1 MLTKTVFSYNVN
13 NIKTDFCYLHLKITE
28 KGGIMED
35 KQMNPLG
42 ETVTESVAPVA
53 ATTAADGTGYAQMPK
68 SKWAGDVVGR
78 FWKLR
83 IASAVA
89 PVAFLTLALV
99 GVLIMFAG
107 NTSVDYAYILAG
119 IFGAIAASL
128 VSVALAVQSKNK
140 PVNAALMVAMTLA
153 PGVLTLGAMIATIV
167 SVGTVDLLTVD
178 GTFYA
183 VMVGLCHLISLGGVS
198 FPMAVGCGMIKASR
212 LMHSKKKAPLMLFTS
227 APSELSGDEVKL
239 QKQRCIENLA
249 GAIVFGL
256 FIIVAPV
263 ALLFQSSFTDPLR
276 SIDNVSLGDYISG
289 VKSSL
294 GDVYEHDGDI
304 YTWYDGEY
312 TKLLKESQQLQ
323 EKMLGAESAEDFME
337 YVQRAGEL
345 ATAMEFMTRTE
356 FTVVFGS
363 KDTEDADKAIRITYK
378 KVVPLAE
385 GDEEVVANNATSK
398 LTQNKKAEDG
408 NGFYV
413 VRKVAYSDDS
423 WTMAYELVVIS
434 DIEYDAASG
443 IYTVT
448 EEYAVGTV
456 KTTFTYSATAS
467 EWRRYGF
474 DNIERV
480 YQNNYAD
487 AAA

>member
-1 MLTKTVFSYNVN
+1 
-13 NIKTDFCYLHLKITE
+13 
-28 KGGIMED
+28 MED

-53 ATTAADGTGYAQMPK
+53 ATAAADGTGYAQMPK

-107 NTSVDYAYILAG
+107 STSVDYAYILAG

-140 PVNAALMVAMTLA
+140 PVNAALMVAMTA
-153 PGVLTLGAMIATIV
+153 MPCFPTLVATVATFI
-167 SVGTVDLLTVD
+167 SIGTINGMNDMAHVIFI
-178 GTFYA
+178 G
-183 VMVGLCHLISLGGVS
+183 GGHLIVVGAVC

-239 QKQRCIENLA
+239 QKQRCIENLT

-256 FIIVAPV
+256 FSIVVPV

-276 SIDNVSLGDYISG
+276 SIDNVSLGDYISA
-289 VKSSL
+289 VKLSL

-304 YTWYDGEY
+304 YT
-312 TKLLKESQQLQ
+312 QV
-323 EKMLGAESAEDFME
+323 A
-337 YVQRAGEL
+337 QRKPAVAGENVGGGERGRL
-345 ATAMEFMTRTE
+345 YGIRATCRR
-356 FTVVFGS
+356 V
-363 KDTEDADKAIRITYK
+363 
-378 KVVPLAE
+378 
-385 GDEEVVANNATSK
+385 GDG
-398 LTQNKKAEDG
+398 DG
-408 NGFYV
+408 V
-413 VRKVAYSDDS
+413 
-423 WTMAYELVVIS
+423 
-434 DIEYDAASG
+434 YDAYG
-443 IYTVT
+443 IHCR
-448 EEYAVGTV
+448 
-456 KTTFTYSATAS
+456 F
-467 EWRRYGF
+467 RLQRYG
-474 DNIERV
+474 RRG
-480 YQNNYAD
+480 
-487 AAA
+487 

>member
-1 MLTKTVFSYNVN
+1 
-13 NIKTDFCYLHLKITE
+13 
-28 KGGIMED
+28 MEN

-107 NTSVDYAYILAG
+107 STSVDYAYILAG

-140 PVNAALMVAMTLA
+140 PVNAALMVAMTA
-153 PGVLTLGAMIATIV
+153 MPCFPTLVATVATFI
-167 SVGTVDLLTVD
+167 SIGTINGMNDMAHVIFI
-178 GTFYA
+178 G
-183 VMVGLCHLISLGGVS
+183 GGHLIVVGAVC

-256 FIIVAPV
+256 FSIVVPV

-276 SIDNVSLGDYISG
+276 SIDNVSLGDYISA
-289 VKSSL
+289 VKLSL

-448 EEYAVGTV
+448 ENFSAGGLD
-456 KTTFTYSATAS
+456 KTFVYSATAS
-467 EWRRYGF
+467 EWSSLYGF
-474 DNIERV
+474 DDIAEI
-480 YQNNYAD
+480 YEAEYAE

>member
-1 MLTKTVFSYNVN
+1 
-13 NIKTDFCYLHLKITE
+13 
-28 KGGIMED
+28 MED

-53 ATTAADGTGYAQMPK
+53 ATTAADGTGYAQMPE

-107 NTSVDYAYILAG
+107 STSVDYAYILAG

-140 PVNAALMVAMTLA
+140 PVNAALMVAMTAL
-153 PGVLTLGAMIATIV
+153 PCFPTLVATVATFI
-167 SVGTVDLLTVD
+167 SIGTINGMNDMAHVIFI
-178 GTFYA
+178 G
-183 VMVGLCHLISLGGVS
+183 GGHLIVVGAVC

-256 FIIVAPV
+256 FSIVVPV

-276 SIDNVSLGDYISG
+276 SIDNVSLGDYISA
-289 VKSSL
+289 VKLSL

-363 KDTEDADKAIRITYK
+363 NGTEDADKAIRITYK

-434 DIEYDAASG
+434 DIECDAASG

-467 EWRRYGF
+467 EWSSLYGF
-474 DNIERV
+474 DDIAEI
-480 YQNNYAD
+480 YEAEYAE

>member
-1 MLTKTVFSYNVN
+1 
-13 NIKTDFCYLHLKITE
+13 
-28 KGGIMED
+28 MED

-107 NTSVDYAYILAG
+107 STSVDYAYILAG

-140 PVNAALMVAMTLA
+140 PVNAALMVAMTA
-153 PGVLTLGAMIATIV
+153 MPCFPTLVATVATFI
-167 SVGTVDLLTVD
+167 SIGTINGMNDMAHVIFI
-178 GTFYA
+178 G
-183 VMVGLCHLISLGGVS
+183 GGHLIVVGAVC

-256 FIIVAPV
+256 FSIVVPV

-276 SIDNVSLGDYISG
+276 SIDNVSLGDYISA
-289 VKSSL
+289 VKLSL

-363 KDTEDADKAIRITYK
+363 NGTEDADKAIRITYK

-408 NGFYV
+408 RGFYV
-413 VRKVAYSDDS
+413 ERKVTYSDGN
-423 WTMAYELVVIS
+423 WTIDYQSAIVA
-434 DIEYDAASG
+434 DIDYDETTG

-448 EEYAVGTV
+448 ENFSAGGLD
-456 KTTFTYSATAS
+456 KTFVYSATAGGWS
-467 EWRRYGF
+467 SLYGF
-474 DNIERV
+474 DDIAEI
-480 YQNNYAD
+480 YEAEYAE

>member
-1 MLTKTVFSYNVN
+1 
-13 NIKTDFCYLHLKITE
+13 
-28 KGGIMED
+28 MED

-128 VSVALAVQSKNK
+128 VSVALAVQSRNK
-140 PVNAALMVAMTLA
+140 PVNAALMVAMTA
-153 PGVLTLGAMIATIV
+153 MPCFPTLVATVATLI
-167 SVGTVDLLTVD
+167 SIGTINGMNDMAHVIFI
-178 GTFYA
+178 G
-183 VMVGLCHLISLGGVS
+183 GGHLIVVGAGC
-198 FPMAVGCGMIKASR
+198 FTMAVGSGMIKASR

-256 FIIVAPV
+256 FIIVLPV

-345 ATAMEFMTRTE
+345 ATAMEFMTRME

-363 KDTEDADKAIRITYK
+363 NGTEDADKAIRITYK

-398 LTQNKKAEDG
+398 LTQNKKTEDG

-448 EEYAVGTV
+448 ENFSAGGLD
-456 KTTFTYSATAS
+456 KTFVYSATAS
-467 EWRRYGF
+467 EWSSLYGF
-474 DNIERV
+474 DDIAEI
-480 YQNNYAD
+480 YEAEYAE

>member
-1 MLTKTVFSYNVN
+1 
-13 NIKTDFCYLHLKITE
+13 
-28 KGGIMED
+28 MED

-107 NTSVDYAYILAG
+107 STSVDYAYILAG

-140 PVNAALMVAMTLA
+140 PVNAALMVAMTA
-153 PGVLTLGAMIATIV
+153 MPCFPTLVATVATFI
-167 SVGTVDLLTVD
+167 SIGTINGMNDMAHVIFI
-178 GTFYA
+178 G
-183 VMVGLCHLISLGGVS
+183 GGHLIVVGAVC

-256 FIIVAPV
+256 FSIVVPV

-276 SIDNVSLGDYISG
+276 SIDNVSLGDYISA
-289 VKSSL
+289 VKLSL

-467 EWRRYGF
+467 EWSSLYGF

>member
-1 MLTKTVFSYNVN
+1 
-13 NIKTDFCYLHLKITE
+13 
-28 KGGIMED
+28 MED

-107 NTSVDYAYILAG
+107 STSVDYAYILAG

-128 VSVALAVQSKNK
+128 VSVALAVQSRNK
-140 PVNAALMVAMTLA
+140 PVNAALMVAMTA
-153 PGVLTLGAMIATIV
+153 MPCFPTLVATVATLI
-167 SVGTVDLLTVD
+167 SIGTINGMNDMAHVIFI
-178 GTFYA
+178 G
-183 VMVGLCHLISLGGVS
+183 GGHLIVVGAVC

-212 LMHSKKKAPLMLFTS
+212 LMRSKKKAPLMLFTS

-239 QKQRCIENLA
+239 QKQRCIENLV

-256 FIIVAPV
+256 FIIVLPV

-276 SIDNVSLGDYISG
+276 SIDNVSLGDYISA
-289 VKSSL
+289 VKLSL

-345 ATAMEFMTRTE
+345 ATAMEFMTRME

-363 KDTEDADKAIRITYK
+363 NGTEDADKAIRITYK

-456 KTTFTYSATAS
+456 KTTFTYSATAG
-467 EWRRYGF
+467 EWSSHYGF
-474 DNIERV
+474 DDIAEI
-480 YQNNYAD
+480 YEAEYAE

>member
-1 MLTKTVFSYNVN
+1 
-13 NIKTDFCYLHLKITE
+13 
-28 KGGIMED
+28 MED

-42 ETVTESVAPVA
+42 ETVTESVAPIA

-107 NTSVDYAYILAG
+107 STSVDYAYILAG

-140 PVNAALMVAMTLA
+140 PVNAALMVAMTA
-153 PGVLTLGAMIATIV
+153 MPCFPTLVATVATFI
-167 SVGTVDLLTVD
+167 SIGTINGMNDMAHVIFI
-178 GTFYA
+178 G
-183 VMVGLCHLISLGGVS
+183 GGHLIVVGAVC

-256 FIIVAPV
+256 FSIVVPV
-263 ALLFQSSFTDPLR
+263 ALLFQPSFTDPLR
-276 SIDNVSLGDYISG
+276 SIDNVSLGDYISA
-289 VKSSL
+289 VKLSL

-363 KDTEDADKAIRITYK
+363 NGTEDADKAIRITYK

-408 NGFYV
+408 RGFYV
-413 VRKVAYSDDS
+413 ERKVTYSDGN
-423 WTMAYELVVIS
+423 WTIDYQSAIVA
-434 DIEYDAASG
+434 DIDYDETTG

-448 EEYAVGTV
+448 ENFSAGGLD
-456 KTTFTYSATAS
+456 KTFVYSATAGGWS
-467 EWRRYGF
+467 SLYGF
-474 DNIERV
+474 DDIAEI
-480 YQNNYAD
+480 YEAEYAE

>member
-1 MLTKTVFSYNVN
+1 
-13 NIKTDFCYLHLKITE
+13 
-28 KGGIMED
+28 MED

-53 ATTAADGTGYAQMPK
+53 ATTAVDGTGYAQMPK
-68 SKWAGDVVGR
+68 SKGAGDVVGR

-140 PVNAALMVAMTLA
+140 PVNAALMVAMTA
-153 PGVLTLGAMIATIV
+153 MPCFPTLVATVATFI
-167 SVGTVDLLTVD
+167 SIGTINGMNDMAHVIFI
-178 GTFYA
+178 G
-183 VMVGLCHLISLGGVS
+183 GGHLIVVGAVC
-198 FPMAVGCGMIKASR
+198 FTMAVGCGMIKASR

-239 QKQRCIENLA
+239 QKQRCIENLG

-256 FIIVAPV
+256 FLLAMPIG
-263 ALLFQSSFTDPLR
+263 LLFQSSFTDPLR

-356 FTVVFGS
+356 FTVVFGAEG
-363 KDTEDADKAIRITYK
+363 TEDVGRAIRITYK
-378 KVVPLAE
+378 KVAPLAE

-408 NGFYV
+408 NGFCV

-423 WTMAYELVVIS
+423 WTMAYEFVVIS

-467 EWRRYGF
+467 EWHRYGF

-480 YQNNYAD
+480 YQNNYTD

>member
-1 MLTKTVFSYNVN
+1 
-13 NIKTDFCYLHLKITE
+13 
-28 KGGIMED
+28 MED
-35 KQMNPLG
+35 KQMSPLG
-42 ETVTESVAPVA
+42 ENVTESAAPDA
-53 ATTAADGTGYAQMPK
+53 GAFDEGKRGDAQK
-68 SKWAGDVVGR
+68 SGNEKTGDVVGR

-99 GVLIMFAG
+99 GVLIMIAG
-107 NTSVDYAYILAG
+107 SASGDYSYMLAG
-119 IFGAIAASL
+119 VLGAIAASL

-356 FTVVFGS
+356 FTVVFGAEG
-363 KDTEDADKAIRITYK
+363 TEDADKAIRITYK

-385 GDEEVVANNATSK
+385 GDEEVVANNATSY
-398 LTQNKKAEDG
+398 LTQNKEVNDG

-413 VRKVAYSDDS
+413 VRKVYYSDDS
-423 WTMAYELVVIS
+423 WTMTYEVAVIS
-434 DIEYDAASG
+434 DIEYDAVSG

-448 EEYAVGTV
+448 EEYAVGFV
-456 KTTFTYSATAS
+456 KKTFTYSATAS

-474 DNIERV
+474 DNIESI
-480 YQNNYAD
+480 YQNNNVD

>member
-1 MLTKTVFSYNVN
+1 
-13 NIKTDFCYLHLKITE
+13 
-28 KGGIMED
+28 MED

-107 NTSVDYAYILAG
+107 STSVDYAYILAG

-140 PVNAALMVAMTLA
+140 PVNAALMVAMTA
-153 PGVLTLGAMIATIV
+153 MPCFPTLVATVATFI
-167 SVGTVDLLTVD
+167 SIGTINGMNDMAHVIFI
-178 GTFYA
+178 G
-183 VMVGLCHLISLGGVS
+183 GGHLIVVGAVC

-256 FIIVAPV
+256 FSIVVPV

-276 SIDNVSLGDYISG
+276 SIDNVSLGDYISA
-289 VKSSL
+289 VKLSL

-467 EWRRYGF
+467 EWSSLYGF
-474 DNIERV
+474 DDIAEI
-480 YQNNYAD
+480 YEAEYAE

>member
-1 MLTKTVFSYNVN
+1 
-13 NIKTDFCYLHLKITE
+13 
-28 KGGIMED
+28 MED

-107 NTSVDYAYILAG
+107 STSVDYAYILAG

-140 PVNAALMVAMTLA
+140 PVNAALMVAMTA
-153 PGVLTLGAMIATIV
+153 MPCFPTLVATVATFI
-167 SVGTVDLLTVD
+167 SIGTINGMNDMAHVIFI
-178 GTFYA
+178 G
-183 VMVGLCHLISLGGVS
+183 GGHLIVVGAVC

-256 FIIVAPV
+256 FSIVVPV

-276 SIDNVSLGDYISG
+276 SIDNVSLGDYISA
-289 VKSSL
+289 VKLSL

-363 KDTEDADKAIRITYK
+363 NDTEDANKAIRITYK

-408 NGFYV
+408 RGFYV
-413 VRKVAYSDDS
+413 ERKVTYSDDS
-423 WTMAYELVVIS
+423 WTIDYQSAIVA
-434 DIEYDAASG
+434 DIDYDETTG

-448 EEYAVGTV
+448 ENFSAGGLD
-456 KTTFTYSATAS
+456 KTFVYSATAG
-467 EWRRYGF
+467 EWSSHYGF
-474 DNIERV
+474 DDIAEI
-480 YQNNYAD
+480 YEAEYAE

>member
-1 MLTKTVFSYNVN
+1 
-13 NIKTDFCYLHLKITE
+13 
-28 KGGIMED
+28 MED

-99 GVLIMFAG
+99 GVLIMIAG
-107 NTSVDYAYILAG
+107 SASGDYSHMLAG
-119 IFGAIAASL
+119 VLGAIAASL

>member
-1 MLTKTVFSYNVN
+1 
-13 NIKTDFCYLHLKITE
+13 
-28 KGGIMED
+28 MED

-107 NTSVDYAYILAG
+107 STSVDYAYILAG

-128 VSVALAVQSKNK
+128 VSVALAVQSRNK
-140 PVNAALMVAMTLA
+140 PVNAALMVAMTA
-153 PGVLTLGAMIATIV
+153 MPCFPTLVATVATLI
-167 SVGTVDLLTVD
+167 SIGTINGMNDMAHVIFI
-178 GTFYA
+178 G
-183 VMVGLCHLISLGGVS
+183 GGHLIVVGAVC
-198 FPMAVGCGMIKASR
+198 FPMVVGCGMIKASR
-212 LMHSKKKAPLMLFTS
+212 LMRSKKRAPLMLFTS

-239 QKQRCIENLA
+239 QKQRCIENLV

-256 FIIVAPV
+256 FIIVLPV

-276 SIDNVSLGDYISG
+276 SIDNVSLGDYISA
-289 VKSSL
+289 VKLSM

-398 LTQNKKAEDG
+398 LTQNKKTEDG

-467 EWRRYGF
+467 EWSSLYGF
-474 DNIERV
+474 DDIAEI
-480 YQNNYAD
+480 YEAEYAE

>member
-1 MLTKTVFSYNVN
+1 
-13 NIKTDFCYLHLKITE
+13 
-28 KGGIMED
+28 MED

-107 NTSVDYAYILAG
+107 STSVDYAYILAG

-140 PVNAALMVAMTLA
+140 PVNAALMVAMTA
-153 PGVLTLGAMIATIV
+153 MPCFPTLVATVATFI
-167 SVGTVDLLTVD
+167 SIGTINGMNDMAHVIFI
-178 GTFYA
+178 G
-183 VMVGLCHLISLGGVS
+183 GGHLIVVGAVC

-227 APSELSGDEVKL
+227 ASSELSGDEVKL

-256 FIIVAPV
+256 FSIVVPV

-276 SIDNVSLGDYISG
+276 SIDNVSLGDYISA
-289 VKSSL
+289 VKLSL

-363 KDTEDADKAIRITYK
+363 NGTEDADKAIRITYK

-385 GDEEVVANNATSK
+385 GDEEVVANNATSE

-408 NGFYV
+408 RGFYV
-413 VRKVAYSDDS
+413 ERKVTYSDGS
-423 WTMAYELVVIS
+423 WTIDYQSAIVA
-434 DIEYDAASG
+434 DIDYDETTG

-448 EEYAVGTV
+448 ENFSAGGLD
-456 KTTFTYSATAS
+456 KTFVYSATAGGWS
-467 EWRRYGF
+467 SLYGF
-474 DNIERV
+474 DDIAEI
-480 YQNNYAD
+480 YEAEYAE

>member
-1 MLTKTVFSYNVN
+1 
-13 NIKTDFCYLHLKITE
+13 
-28 KGGIMED
+28 MED

-107 NTSVDYAYILAG
+107 STSVDYAYILAG

-140 PVNAALMVAMTLA
+140 PVNAALMVAMTA
-153 PGVLTLGAMIATIV
+153 MPCFPTLVATVATFI
-167 SVGTVDLLTVD
+167 SIGTINGMNDMAHVIFI
-178 GTFYA
+178 G
-183 VMVGLCHLISLGGVS
+183 GGHLIVVGAVC

-256 FIIVAPV
+256 FSIVVPV

-276 SIDNVSLGDYISG
+276 SIDNVSLGDYISA
-289 VKSSL
+289 VKLSL

-448 EEYAVGTV
+448 ENFSAGGLD
-456 KTTFTYSATAS
+456 KTFVYSATAG
-467 EWRRYGF
+467 EWSSLYGF
-474 DNIERV
+474 DDIAEI
-480 YQNNYAD
+480 YEAEYAE

>member
-1 MLTKTVFSYNVN
+1 
-13 NIKTDFCYLHLKITE
+13 
-28 KGGIMED
+28 MED

-107 NTSVDYAYILAG
+107 STSVDYAYILAG

-140 PVNAALMVAMTLA
+140 PVNAALMVAMTA
-153 PGVLTLGAMIATIV
+153 MPCFPTLVATVATFI
-167 SVGTVDLLTVD
+167 SIGTINGMNDMAHVIFI
-178 GTFYA
+178 G
-183 VMVGLCHLISLGGVS
+183 GGHLIVVGAVC

-256 FIIVAPV
+256 FSIVVPV

-276 SIDNVSLGDYISG
+276 SIDNVSLGDYISA
-289 VKSSL
+289 VKLSL

-363 KDTEDADKAIRITYK
+363 NGTEDADKAIRITYK

-398 LTQNKKAEDG
+398 LTQNKKADDG
-408 NGFYV
+408 RGFYV
-413 VRKVAYSDDS
+413 ERKVTYSDGS
-423 WTMAYELVVIS
+423 WTIDYQSAIVA
-434 DIEYDAASG
+434 DIDYDETTG
-443 IYTVT
+443 VYTVT
-448 EEYAVGTV
+448 ENFSAGGLD
-456 KTTFTYSATAS
+456 KTFVYSATAGGWS
-467 EWRRYGF
+467 SLYGF
-474 DNIERV
+474 DDIAEI
-480 YQNNYAD
+480 YEAEYAE

>member
-1 MLTKTVFSYNVN
+1 
-13 NIKTDFCYLHLKITE
+13 
-28 KGGIMED
+28 MED

-107 NTSVDYAYILAG
+107 STSVDYAYILAG

-140 PVNAALMVAMTLA
+140 PVNAALMVAMTA
-153 PGVLTLGAMIATIV
+153 MPCFPTLVATVATLI
-167 SVGTVDLLTVD
+167 SIGTINGMNDMAHVIFI
-178 GTFYA
+178 G
-183 VMVGLCHLISLGGVS
+183 GGHLIVVGAVC

-256 FIIVAPV
+256 FSIVVPV

-276 SIDNVSLGDYISG
+276 SIDNVSLGDYISA
-289 VKSSL
+289 VKLSL

-363 KDTEDADKAIRITYK
+363 NGTEDADKAIRITYK

-408 NGFYV
+408 RGFYV
-413 VRKVAYSDDS
+413 ERKVTYSDGN
-423 WTMAYELVVIS
+423 WTIDYQSAIVA
-434 DIEYDAASG
+434 DIDYDETTG

-448 EEYAVGTV
+448 ENFSAGGLD
-456 KTTFTYSATAS
+456 KTFVYSATAGGWS
-467 EWRRYGF
+467 SLYGF
-474 DNIERV
+474 DDIAEI
-480 YQNNYAD
+480 YEAEYAE

>member
-1 MLTKTVFSYNVN
+1 
-13 NIKTDFCYLHLKITE
+13 
-28 KGGIMED
+28 MED
-35 KQMNPLG
+35 KDKTIPPN
-42 ETVTESVAPVA
+42 ETVTESAAPDA
-53 ATTAADGTGYAQMPK
+53 GAFDEGRGDAQK
-68 SKWAGDVVGR
+68 SGNEKTGDVVGR

-83 IASAVA
+83 VASAVA
-89 PVAFLTLALV
+89 PVAFLTIALIGILIMIAGNASGDYSYMLA
-99 GVLIMFAG
+99 GVL
-107 NTSVDYAYILAG
+107 
-119 IFGAIAASL
+119 GAIAASL
-128 VSVALAVQSKNK
+128 VPVGLAVQSKNK

-167 SVGTVDLLTVD
+167 SVGTVDLLAD
-178 GTFYA
+178 EGTFYV

-345 ATAMEFMTRTE
+345 ATAMELMTRTE
-356 FTVVFGS
+356 FTVVFGAEG
-363 KDTEDADKAIRITYK
+363 TEDADKAIRITYK
-378 KVVPLAE
+378 KVAPLAE
-385 GDEEVVANNATSK
+385 GDEEVVANNATSY
-398 LTQNKKAEDG
+398 LTQNKEVNDG

-413 VRKVAYSDDS
+413 VRKVYYSDDS
-423 WTMAYELVVIS
+423 WTMAYEVAVIS

-474 DNIERV
+474 DNIESI
-480 YQNNYAD
+480 YQNNYVD

>member
-1 MLTKTVFSYNVN
+1 
-13 NIKTDFCYLHLKITE
+13 
-28 KGGIMED
+28 MED
-35 KQMNPLG
+35 KDKTIPPN
-42 ETVTESVAPVA
+42 ETVTESAAPDA
-53 ATTAADGTGYAQMPK
+53 GTFDEGRGDAQK
-68 SKWAGDVVGR
+68 SGNEKTGDVVGR

-83 IASAVA
+83 VASAVA
-89 PVAFLTLALV
+89 PVAFLTIALIGILIMIAGNASGDYSYMLA
-99 GVLIMFAG
+99 GVL
-107 NTSVDYAYILAG
+107 
-119 IFGAIAASL
+119 GAIAASL
-128 VSVALAVQSKNK
+128 VPVGLAVQSKNK

-167 SVGTVDLLTVD
+167 SVGTVDLLAD
-178 GTFYA
+178 EGTFYV

-345 ATAMEFMTRTE
+345 ATAMELMTRTE
-356 FTVVFGS
+356 FTVVFGAEG
-363 KDTEDADKAIRITYK
+363 TEDADKAIRITYK
-378 KVVPLAE
+378 KVAPLAE

-413 VRKVAYSDDS
+413 VRKVYYSDDS
-423 WTMAYELVVIS
+423 WTMTYEVAVIS

>member
-1 MLTKTVFSYNVN
+1 
-13 NIKTDFCYLHLKITE
+13 
-28 KGGIMED
+28 MED

-53 ATTAADGTGYAQMPK
+53 ATAAADGTGYAQMPK

-140 PVNAALMVAMTLA
+140 PVNAALMVAMTA
-153 PGVLTLGAMIATIV
+153 MPCFPTLVATVATFI
-167 SVGTVDLLTVD
+167 SIGTINGMNDMAHVIFIFI
-178 GTFYA
+178 G
-183 VMVGLCHLISLGGVS
+183 GGHLIVVGAIC
-198 FPMAVGCGMIKASR
+198 FTMAVGCGMIKASR

-356 FTVVFGS
+356 FTVVFGAEG
-363 KDTEDADKAIRITYK
+363 TEDADKAIRITYK
-378 KVVPLAE
+378 KVAPLAE

-398 LTQNKKAEDG
+398 LTQNKEVNDG

-413 VRKVAYSDDS
+413 VRKVYYSDDS
-423 WTMAYELVVIS
+423 WTMAYEVAVIS

>member
-1 MLTKTVFSYNVN
+1 
-13 NIKTDFCYLHLKITE
+13 
-28 KGGIMED
+28 MED

-107 NTSVDYAYILAG
+107 STSVDYAYILAG

-140 PVNAALMVAMTLA
+140 PVNAALMVAMTA
-153 PGVLTLGAMIATIV
+153 MPCFPTLVATVATFI
-167 SVGTVDLLTVD
+167 SIGTINGMNDMAHVIFIFI
-178 GTFYA
+178 G
-183 VMVGLCHLISLGGVS
+183 GGHLIVVGAVC
-198 FPMAVGCGMIKASR
+198 FTMAVGCGMIKASR

-323 EKMLGAESAEDFME
+323 EKMLGAES
-337 YVQRAGEL
+337 GEL

-448 EEYAVGTV
+448 ENFSAGGLD
-456 KTTFTYSATAS
+456 KTFVYSATAG
-467 EWRRYGF
+467 EWSSLYGF
-474 DNIERV
+474 DDIAEI
-480 YQNNYAD
+480 YEAEYAE

>member
-1 MLTKTVFSYNVN
+1 
-13 NIKTDFCYLHLKITE
+13 
-28 KGGIMED
+28 MED

-99 GVLIMFAG
+99 GVLIMIAG
-107 NTSVDYAYILAG
+107 SASGDYSYMLAG
-119 IFGAIAASL
+119 VLGAIAASL

-183 VMVGLCHLISLGGVS
+183 IMVGLCHLISLGGVS
-198 FPMAVGCGMIKASR
+198 FTMAVGCGMIKASR

-363 KDTEDADKAIRITYK
+363 NGTEDADKAIRITYK

-398 LTQNKKAEDG
+398 LTQNKQAEDG

>member
-1 MLTKTVFSYNVN
+1 
-13 NIKTDFCYLHLKITE
+13 
-28 KGGIMED
+28 MED

-68 SKWAGDVVGR
+68 SKWADDVVGR

-107 NTSVDYAYILAG
+107 STSVDYAYILAG

-140 PVNAALMVAMTLA
+140 PVNAALMVAMTA
-153 PGVLTLGAMIATIV
+153 MPCFPTLVATVATLI
-167 SVGTVDLLTVD
+167 SIGTINGMNDMAHVIFI
-178 GTFYA
+178 G
-183 VMVGLCHLISLGGVS
+183 GGHLIVVGGVC
-198 FPMAVGCGMIKASR
+198 FTMAVGCGMIKASR

-256 FIIVAPV
+256 FSIVVPV

-276 SIDNVSLGDYISG
+276 SIDNVSLGDYISA
-289 VKSSL
+289 VKLSL

-363 KDTEDADKAIRITYK
+363 NGTEDADKAIRITYK

-398 LTQNKKAEDG
+398 LTQNKKTEDG

-467 EWRRYGF
+467 EWSSFYGF
-474 DNIERV
+474 DDIAEI
-480 YQNNYAD
+480 YEAEYAE